1 MFNVF
6 FCGIP
11 VHRYSGIPLKGFL
24 GGVIGFDGL
33 SDDGA
38 GGITFGKVLGLGFD
52 DAGDVAGGES

>member
-1 MFNVF
+1 MF

-11 VHRYSGIPLKGFL
+11 VYRYSGIPLKVFF
-24 GGVIGFDGL
+24 GGVVGFDCL

-52 DAGDVAGGES
+52 DAGDVAGSES